1 MIDFNLLCNKVFLIK
16 NNINEILYFTY
27 TSFIVPVRVINSI
40 IISILKIKHL
50 RSFIS
55 NFDVLLSNLSNV
67 PNT

>member
-40 IISILKIKHL
+40 IIYSLN
-50 RSFIS
+50 SF
-55 NFDVLLSNLSNV
+55 FDLLLLSV
-67 PNT
+67 F